1 MGSIRKGAA
10 SATEPHGYHRS
21 VTSFEPGEN
30 FALGRGEDG
39 PPADGPHVWK
49 TLGYQRVVWEP
60 GRQVIEW
67 KATEDY
73 AFPANDS
80 HIVHGGMV
88 ATLLDTAMGGACWT
102 LLDRHE
108 AFLTSNLNVEFIR
121 SARPGLLKG
130 DGRVVSRTK
139 RAVFCSAELF
149 DHDGKL
155 LAAARCTQIILPAR
169 GRAGR
174 RGHDGTEREHNA

>member
-1 MGSIRKGAA
+1 M
-10 SATEPHGYHRS
+10 T
-21 VTSFEPGEN
+21 TFEPGEN
-30 FALGRGEDG
+30 FFQGRDQDG
-39 PPADGPHVWK
+39 PPADGRHVWK
-49 TLGYQRVVWEP
+49 TLGYRRVVWEP
-60 GRQVIEW
+60 GRQVVEW
-67 KATEDY
+67 DATEDY
-73 AFPANDS
+73 AFPAGAD

-88 ATLLDTAMGGACWT
+88 ATLLDTAMGGSAWT
-102 LLDRHE
+102 LLNHDE

-121 SARPGLLKG
+121 SARPGLLRG

-149 DHDGKL
+149 DEEGTL

-174 RGHDGTEREHNA
+174 RFRREGAEGSG